1 MAIKELNLIE
11 SLINED
17 ENFCSSNQE
26 TPTQD
31 ISSWNFENFPSSH
44 QKSWK
49 KPAHSSLPPIIR
61 HKKSRTSI
69 ENISTGLSNA
79 KQELSQSKTP
89 KLFEILNKVKITEFK
104 SLEEIVEKFNE
115 APNRNQFRPSV
126 QSPKLKSY
134 KKSKNSNL
142 ITSESHKISIELSNI
157 DFNSMH
163 IPKEKK
169 TKKIIGL
176 AYPPSYYEKFF
187 INANMVQT
195 AKNQLNSLNLE
206 KNLKFSEFN
215 KKNNIDSV
223 NSLLKKLR
231 IPKIRS
237 KSTLLVLPELSLRNK
252 YLFNHEKNK

>member
-1 MAIKELNLIE
+1 
-11 SLINED
+11 
-17 ENFCSSNQE
+17 
-26 TPTQD
+26 
-31 ISSWNFENFPSSH
+31 
-44 QKSWK
+44 
-49 KPAHSSLPPIIR
+49 
-61 HKKSRTSI
+61 
-69 ENISTGLSNA
+69 
-79 KQELSQSKTP
+79 
-89 KLFEILNKVKITEFK
+89 
-104 SLEEIVEKFNE
+104 
-115 APNRNQFRPSV
+115 
-126 QSPKLKSY
+126 
-134 KKSKNSNL
+134 
-142 ITSESHKISIELSNI
+142 
-157 DFNSMH
+157 MH